1 MKCWQVLTLA
11 TCIATTTSACVDPDQ
26 TPGEEAEPGGSAT
39 HDGSGHAGDSD
50 AGSSSDVGSDAG
62 RPADACAAG
71 PCGSGA
77 DTDAN
82 EDHDDAT
89 MGDDGA
95 ISTGRALPCDTS
107 FRYQRVQGCQ
117 SNIDG
122 VDVKYFPVRENRVVH
137 GLAVYLHQDEADD
150 WYSNWAFDVIASW
163 ALSKDIMIVAPLA
176 PSLYEDGTHGYGAAG
191 TEDTVN
197 AIGPLLTKFKKTYAP
212 TKPTLFWGRSG
223 GSWFMTTWLI
233 PSYGDRLPGLY
244 VPSCGGDV
252 SIPSAWAWDPARAPE
267 ARDATFIFFNYGDQD
282 FLAPYIAQAITEYE
296 SKGFHTASKV
306 HNGAEHCVHDID
318 EPTIE
323 FWSQHL

>member
-1 MKCWQVLTLA
+1 M
-11 TCIATTTSACVDPDQ
+11 
-26 TPGEEAEPGGSAT
+26 
-39 HDGSGHAGDSD
+39 
-50 AGSSSDVGSDAG
+50 
-62 RPADACAAG
+62 
-71 PCGSGA
+71 
-77 DTDAN
+77 
-82 EDHDDAT
+82 
-89 MGDDGA
+89 
-95 ISTGRALPCDTS
+95 
-107 FRYQRVQGCQ
+107 
-117 SNIDG
+117 
-122 VDVKYFPVRENRVVH
+122 VH

-252 SIPSAWAWDPARAPE
+252 SIPSAWAWDPARVGWGGFVPVRRPRLE
-267 ARDATFIFFNYGDQD
+267 TPRSFSSTMETRTSSRLTSRKPSRSMRARAFTLQVRSTT
-282 FLAPYIAQAITEYE
+282 AQSIVCTTSTSPPSSSGHSTSERIL
-296 SKGFHTASKV
+296 GRASTSV
-306 HNGAEHCVHDID
+306 PAGV
-318 EPTIE
+318 
-323 FWSQHL
+323 